1 MTQRVKEF
9 IEDYID
15 EIELGRWEEVF
26 DGWYQETDVDE
37 FWEDDEQFNEFLNI
51 LDVLNVD
58 AQKLKDARAA
68 IIEKYT
74 EDIVNTI
81 QHNNYNRIDSWSIYW
96 SDVIMKLESL
106 LGFSQEDIFA
116 LINRVKEINPNYKIY
131 LRHHKHIS
139 FWDTNIYCI

>member
-26 DGWYQETDVDE
+26 DGWYQEADVDK
-37 FWEDDEQFNEFLNI
+37 FLDDVEQFNEFLKI
-51 LDVLNVD
+51 LDVLNVNT
-58 AQKLKDARAA
+58 QKLRDARAA

-81 QHNNYNRIDSWSIYW
+81 QHNNYNRIDSWNIYW

-106 LGFSQEDIFA
+106 LGFSQEDILA
-116 LINRVKEINPNYKIY
+116 LIFNEMDMAGVTPDYNKQRFVIEG
-131 LRHHKHIS
+131 L
-139 FWDTNIYCI
+139 

>member
-9 IEDYID
+9 IEDYIA

-37 FWEDDEQFNEFLNI
+37 FWEDDEQFNELLKI

-58 AQKLKDARAA
+58 TQKLRDARAA
-68 IIEKYT
+68 VIEKYT

-81 QHNNYNRIDSWSIYW
+81 QHNNYNRIDSWNIYW
-96 SDVIMKLESL
+96 SDVLMKLESL
-106 LGFSQEDIFA
+106 LGFSQEDIFS
-116 LINRVKEINPNYKIY
+116 LIFNEMDMAGVTPDYNKQRFVIEG
-131 LRHHKHIS
+131 L
-139 FWDTNIYCI
+139 

>member
-9 IEDYID
+9 VEDYIS

-37 FWEDDEQFNEFLNI
+37 FWEDDEQFNELLKI

-58 AQKLKDARAA
+58 AQKLRDARAA

-81 QHNNYNRIDSWSIYW
+81 QHNNYNRIDSWNIYW

-106 LGFSQEDIFA
+106 LGFSQDDIFA
-116 LINRVKEINPNYKIY
+116 LIFNEIDMVGVTPDYNKQRFVIEG
-131 LRHHKHIS
+131 L
-139 FWDTNIYCI
+139 

>member
-9 IEDYID
+9 IEDYIS

-37 FWEDDEQFNEFLNI
+37 FWEDDEQFKEFLDALN
-51 LDVLNVD
+51 VLNVD
-58 AQKLKDARAA
+58 TQKLRDARSA

-81 QHNNYNRIDSWSIYW
+81 QHNNYNRIDSWNIYW
-96 SDVIMKLESL
+96 SDVVMKLESL

-116 LINRVKEINPNYKIY
+116 LIFNEMDMAGVTPDYNKQRFVIEG
-131 LRHHKHIS
+131 L
-139 FWDTNIYCI
+139 

>member
-9 IEDYID
+9 IEDYIT

-37 FWEDDEQFNEFLNI
+37 FWEDDEQFNELLKI

-58 AQKLKDARAA
+58 AQKFRDVRAE

-81 QHNNYNRIDSWSIYW
+81 QHNNYNRVDSWSIYW

-116 LINRVKEINPNYKIY
+116 LIFNEIDMAGVTPDYNKQRFVIEG
-131 LRHHKHIS
+131 L
-139 FWDTNIYCI
+139 

>member
-9 IEDYID
+9 IEDYIA

-37 FWEDDEQFNEFLNI
+37 FWEDDEQFNEFLEV
-51 LDVLNVD
+51 LTVLNVD
-58 AQKLKDARAA
+58 TQKLTDARVA

-81 QHNNYNRIDSWSIYW
+81 QHNNYNRIDSWNIYW
-96 SDVIMKLESL
+96 NDIIMKLESL

-116 LINRVKEINPNYKIY
+116 LIFNEIDLAGVTPDYKKQRFVIEG
-131 LRHHKHIS
+131 L
-139 FWDTNIYCI
+139 

>member
-37 FWEDDEQFNEFLNI
+37 FWEDDEQFNEFLTI
-51 LDVLNVD
+51 LNVLNVD
-58 AQKLKDARAA
+58 AQKLRDARAA

-81 QHNNYNRIDSWSIYW
+81 QHNNYNRIDSWNIYW

-116 LINRVKEINPNYKIY
+116 LIFNEMDMAGVTPDYNKQRFVIEG
-131 LRHHKHIS
+131 L
-139 FWDTNIYCI
+139 

>member
-9 IEDYID
+9 IEDYIA

-68 IIEKYT
+68 IIEKYA

-116 LINRVKEINPNYKIY
+116 LIFNEMDMAGVTPDYNKQRFVIEG
-131 LRHHKHIS
+131 L
-139 FWDTNIYCI
+139 

>member
-9 IEDYID
+9 IEDYIA
-15 EIELGRWEEVF
+15 EIELSRLEDVF

-37 FWEDDEQFNEFLNI
+37 FWEDDEQFNELLKI

-58 AQKLKDARAA
+58 AQKLKDARSA

-74 EDIVNTI
+74 ENIVNDI
-81 QHNNYNRIDSWSIYW
+81 QHNNYNRVDSLSIYW
-96 SDVIMKLESL
+96 SDVLMKLESL

-116 LINRVKEINPNYKIY
+116 LIFNEMDMAGVTPDYNKQRFVIEG
-131 LRHHKHIS
+131 L
-139 FWDTNIYCI
+139 

>member
-37 FWEDDEQFNEFLNI
+37 FWEDDEQFNEFLTI
-51 LDVLNVD
+51 LNVLNVD
-58 AQKLKDARAA
+58 AQKLRDARAA

-81 QHNNYNRIDSWSIYW
+81 QHNNYNRIDSWNIYW

-116 LINRVKEINPNYKIY
+116 LIFNEMGMAGVTPDYNNQRFMIES
-131 LRHHKHIS
+131 L
-139 FWDTNIYCI
+139 

>member
-9 IEDYID
+9 IEDYIA
-15 EIELGRWEEVF
+15 EIELGQWEEVF

-37 FWEDDEQFNEFLNI
+37 FWEDDEQFNEFLTI
-51 LDVLNVD
+51 LNVLNVD
-58 AQKLKDARAA
+58 AQKLRDARAA

-81 QHNNYNRIDSWSIYW
+81 QHNNYNRIDSWNIYW

-116 LINRVKEINPNYKIY
+116 LIFNEMDMAGVTPDYNKQRFVIEG
-131 LRHHKHIS
+131 L
-139 FWDTNIYCI
+139 

>member
-9 IEDYID
+9 IEDYIA

-37 FWEDDEQFNEFLNI
+37 FWEDDEQFNELLKT

-58 AQKLKDARAA
+58 AQKLRDARAA

-96 SDVIMKLESL
+96 KDVIMELNSV

-116 LINRVKEINPNYKIY
+116 LIFNEMDMAGVTPDYNKQRFVIEG
-131 LRHHKHIS
+131 L
-139 FWDTNIYCI
+139 

>member
-9 IEDYID
+9 IEDYIA

-37 FWEDDEQFNEFLNI
+37 FWEDDEQFKEFLDALN
-51 LDVLNVD
+51 VLNVD
-58 AQKLKDARAA
+58 TQKLRDARAA

-81 QHNNYNRIDSWSIYW
+81 QHNNYNRIDSWNIYW
-96 SDVIMKLESL
+96 SDVVMKLESL

-116 LINRVKEINPNYKIY
+116 LIFNEMDMAGVTPDYNKQRFVIEG
-131 LRHHKHIS
+131 L
-139 FWDTNIYCI
+139 

>member
-37 FWEDDEQFNEFLNI
+37 FWEDDEQFNELLKI

-58 AQKLKDARAA
+58 AQKLRDARAA

-74 EDIVNTI
+74 EDIVNHI
-81 QHNNYNRIDSWSIYW
+81 QHNNYNRVDSWSIYW
-96 SDVIMKLESL
+96 SDVIIELDSV

-116 LINRVKEINPNYKIY
+116 LIFNEMDMAGVTPDYNKQRFVIEG
-131 LRHHKHIS
+131 L
-139 FWDTNIYCI
+139 

>member
-9 IEDYID
+9 VEDYIS

-37 FWEDDEQFNEFLNI
+37 FWEDDEQFNELLKI

-58 AQKLKDARAA
+58 TQKLRDARAA

-81 QHNNYNRIDSWSIYW
+81 QHNNYNRIDSWNIYW

-106 LGFSQEDIFA
+106 LGFSQDDIFA
-116 LINRVKEINPNYKIY
+116 LIFNEIDMAGVTPDYNKKRFVIEG
-131 LRHHKHIS
+131 L
-139 FWDTNIYCI
+139 

>member
-9 IEDYID
+9 IEDYIA
-15 EIELGRWEEVF
+15 EIELSRWEEVF

-37 FWEDDEQFNEFLNI
+37 FWEDDEQFNELLKI

-58 AQKLKDARAA
+58 TQKLRDARAA

-96 SDVIMKLESL
+96 SDVLMKLNSL

-116 LINRVKEINPNYKIY
+116 LIFNEMDMAGVTPDYNKQRFVIEG
-131 LRHHKHIS
+131 L
-139 FWDTNIYCI
+139 

>member
-9 IEDYID
+9 VEDYIG

-37 FWEDDEQFNEFLNI
+37 FWEDDEQFNEFLRV

-58 AQKLKDARAA
+58 TQSLRDARAA

-96 SDVIMKLESL
+96 GDVLMKLESL

-116 LINRVKEINPNYKIY
+116 LIFNEMDIAGVTPDYNKQRFVIEG
-131 LRHHKHIS
+131 L
-139 FWDTNIYCI
+139 

>member
-9 IEDYID
+9 VEDYIS

-37 FWEDDEQFNEFLNI
+37 FWEDDEQFNELLKI

-58 AQKLKDARAA
+58 TQKLRDARAA

-81 QHNNYNRIDSWSIYW
+81 QHNNYNRIDSWNIYW

-106 LGFSQEDIFA
+106 LGFSQDDIFA
-116 LINRVKEINPNYKIY
+116 LIFNEMDMAGVTPDYNKKRFVIEG
-131 LRHHKHIS
+131 L
-139 FWDTNIYCI
+139 